1 MHRPIQVEVVRRDE
15 GVQPEEVTD
24 AEGQST
30 WDGSW
35 GVIHHHWD
43 KPWDSQEIEIF
54 IIGY

>member
-30 WDGSW
+30 WDGSR